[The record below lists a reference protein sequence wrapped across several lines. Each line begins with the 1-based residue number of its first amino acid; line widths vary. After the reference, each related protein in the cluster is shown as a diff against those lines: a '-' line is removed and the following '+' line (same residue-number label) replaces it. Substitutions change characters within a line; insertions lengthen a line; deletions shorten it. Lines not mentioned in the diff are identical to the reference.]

1 MHKAIIIDDEA
12 KGRLAIREKLR
23 EYCPQVQVIAEAAN
37 GREGIAAIEQYH
49 PDIIFLDIEM
59 PGMNGFEML
68 NSLPDKNFHIIFTT
82 AYNQYAIKAIKYA
95 AFDYLL
101 KPIDIEELKE
111 SVEKISQLKSSHTK
125 EQIHLLQHNISSP
138 RKLLNK
144 LAVHTM
150 EGLFFYDIADIE
162 YLEANSNYTNF
173 HFTNK
178 TKIIASKTLKE
189 FEELLPEE
197 IFFRPHNS
205 YLINLTC
212 IKKYIKGD
220 GGQIELKTGVFI
232 DVSRRKKEEFLKI
245 IGY

>member
-1 MHKAIIIDDEA
+1 MHKAIIVDDEA
-12 KGRLAIREKLR
+12 KGRLSIREKLR
-23 EYCPQVQVIAEAAN
+23 EYCPQVEVIAEAAN
-37 GREGIAAIEQYH
+37 GREGIAAIEQH
-49 PDIIFLDIEM
+49 QPDIIFLDIEM

-68 NSLPDKNFHIIFTT
+68 NNLPDKNFHIVFTT

-101 KPIDIEELKE
+101 KPIDIDELKE
-111 SVEKISQLKSSHTK
+111 AVEKIGKLKSSHTR
-125 EQIHLLQHNISSP
+125 EQINLLQHNIGNP
-138 RKLLNK
+138 RKLPNK

-150 EGLFFYDIADIE
+150 EGLLFYNIADIE

-173 HFTNK
+173 HFADK

-189 FEELLPEE
+189 FEELLPDE

-205 YLINLTC
+205 FLINLNR
-212 IKKYIKGD
+212 IKRYIKGD
-220 GGQIELKTGVFI
+220 GGQIELQTGVFI

-245 IGY
+245 IGG